1 MIGSTDVNNNSSA
14 VKNVSETEKLRRELK
29 RVREENRKLKHII
42 SYGNISTLETLIDQY
57 MDSSRM
63 YLKKIAIE
71 IQLTDYEKTGT
82 DKVME
87 LIEHLEH
94 IKEELYKL
102 IEISEEGEVIHNDSL
117 RHDIKMARELIP
129 KLENIVQLHIDRKK
143 SAEIEKVLAEFAQR
157 FRKCF

>member
-1 MIGSTDVNNNSSA
+1 MIGTTNANNDSSA

-117 RHDIKMARELIP
+117 KHDIKMARELIP

>member
-1 MIGSTDVNNNSSA
+1 MIGTTNANNDSSA

>member
-1 MIGSTDVNNNSSA
+1 MIGNTDVNNNSSA
-14 VKNVSETEKLRRELK
+14 VRNVSETEKLRRELK

-42 SYGNISTLETLIDQY
+42 SYGNMSTLETLVDQY

-71 IQLTDYEKTGT
+71 IQLTDYEKSGT

-143 SAEIEKVLAEFAQR
+143 SAEIEKELTEFAQR
-157 FRKCF
+157 FKKCF